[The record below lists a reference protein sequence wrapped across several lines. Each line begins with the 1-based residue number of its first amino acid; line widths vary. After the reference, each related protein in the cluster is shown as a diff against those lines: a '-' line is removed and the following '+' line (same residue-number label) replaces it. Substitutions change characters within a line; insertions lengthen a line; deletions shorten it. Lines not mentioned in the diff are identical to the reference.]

1 MAETKRAS
9 SDGQETGRKPDHP
22 SKAGPD
28 KGEQGE
34 PSTRELEHGE
44 ASSSEMQEAGM
55 GEDEAPSTK
64 PVTE

>member
-1 MAETKRAS
+1 MAETKPAAA
-9 SDGQETGRKPDHP
+9 DGQQTGRKPGHRP
-22 SKAGPD
+22 KAGPG
-28 KGEQGE
+28 KGEDGE

-55 GEDEAPSTK
+55 GEDEAPTTK